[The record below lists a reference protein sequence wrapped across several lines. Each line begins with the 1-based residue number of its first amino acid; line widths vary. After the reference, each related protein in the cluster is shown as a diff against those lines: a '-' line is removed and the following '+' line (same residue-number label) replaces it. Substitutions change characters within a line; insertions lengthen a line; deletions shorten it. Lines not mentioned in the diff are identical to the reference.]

1 MPPVRRN
8 STITHTH
15 NTLILP
21 RKNKIPGKRAIVD
34 SHLFTFARL
43 GQEKTLLPTLYHSQS
58 FLFYW
63 VPFSSR
69 LSSLFLSLS
78 LLSSFSLVSPFFLP
92 FFLSPPPFVA
102 LIVTSWPL
110 LVTKIYSWKL
120 EDATSA
126 ESRKARISALHW
138 SGVGLFFFFW
148 RNHAAF
154 LVVTGTVAV
163 CLPRLEREGG
173 LRKKTTTQS
182 LAFLF
187 LFFKKS

>member
-43 GQEKTLLPTLYHSQS
+43 GKEKTLLPTLYHSQS

-138 SGVGLFFFFW
+138 SGVGLFFFFLAQSCGVS
-148 RNHAAF
+148 RCHGHSRGMLAKAGKRGGAEKENNH
-154 LVVTGTVAV
+154 T
-163 CLPRLEREGG
+163 
-173 LRKKTTTQS
+173 
-182 LAFLF
+182 
-187 LFFKKS
+187 KSGVFIFIF